1 MLATSPIF
9 IKGDNLTF
17 KQYFQA
23 NFTNKRLLYSSFRI
37 WWKKTTLFCGI
48 PLALASLILIII
60 LLAQELL
67 MEGGIHWSLVF
78 SIGSLPLLF
87 MLPLIWIGSFYF
99 SFVTSYRITHTL
111 EKFIHEYFSDATKI
125 KRYRHNN
132 YTVLWRNI
140 ELEVAYSHI
149 PRKKGVK
156 HSPFTRF
163 IFVCMYYNPKP
174 DNLNEIL
181 DEDGNLKEQFI
192 SDWKAYCGEKESCQR
207 ISLDTHIMSLAL
219 PVNDIGTREEVVRS
233 LEQMR
238 YLLDR
243 FKLSPLY
250 LGVSVESQI
259 TAWLNLIDQPA
270 PSDIIALNIGIF
282 ETESGYSLYMIGT
295 NSYDENDDD
304 WACNELFAP
313 DEKYFEISK
322 SDLKDMDEE
331 EFQDVVKNVLEVYT
345 EDKMQNLS
353 SLFYNKI
360 ITLGFDEGN
369 LVRIR

>member
-1 MLATSPIF
+1 MLATRPIF

-23 NFTNKRLLYSSFRI
+23 NFTNKRLLYSSCRI

-60 LLAQELL
+60 LLAQELY
-67 MEGGIHWSLVF
+67 MEGDIHWSLVF

-87 MLPLIWIGSFYF
+87 MLPLIWIGSFYY

-111 EKFIHEYFSDATKI
+111 EQFIHEYFPDATKI

-132 YTVLWRNI
+132 YSVLWRNI
-140 ELEVAYSHI
+140 ELEVAYAHI
-149 PRKKGVK
+149 PWERGVN
-156 HSPFTRF
+156 HSPFTNF

-174 DNLNEIL
+174 ENQNEIL
-181 DEDGNLKEQFI
+181 DEDGKLKEQFI
-192 SDWKAYCGEKESCQR
+192 SDWKAYCGGKESCQR
-207 ISLDTHIMSLAL
+207 ISLDTHIMSLIL
-219 PVNDIGTREEVVRS
+219 PIKDIGTREEVVRS

-238 YLLDR
+238 YLFDR
-243 FKLSPLY
+243 FNLSLFY
-250 LGVSVESQI
+250 LGISVESRI
-259 TAWLNLIDQPA
+259 TAWLNLIDTPA
-270 PSDIIALNIGIF
+270 PSEIIALNVGIF
-282 ETESGYSLYMIGT
+282 ETASGYLLYMIGT
-295 NSYDENDDD
+295 NSYDANNDD
-304 WACNELFAP
+304 WACNEQFAS
-313 DEKYFEISK
+313 DEKYFEISR
-322 SDLKDMDEE
+322 SYLEDMDEE

-345 EDKMQNLS
+345 EDKMQNPS

-360 ITLGFDEGN
+360 ITLGFDEGT